1 MLATAH
7 KALLLR
13 RNGLSVPEMP
23 VNGSIAQWH
32 AAVDALFDRYVAH
45 RAAKSL
51 QEAEEARELE
61 LLSRLAATSYPRRR
75 ITNYA

>member
-7 KALLLR
+7 KAHLLR
-13 RNGLSVPEMP
+13 CNGVAVPELP
-23 VNGSIAQWH
+23 ADGSGRWQEV
-32 AAVDALFDRYVAH
+32 VDALFEQYVAQ
-45 RAAKSL
+45 RAARSL